1 MKNLPNRFNSILIK
15 GLNFEK
21 SGQLD
26 AAKNCFMDVYSKY
39 PDYPDLINNIAKLCI
54 QLNQNEEAHI
64 MLLRSLNKNPLD
76 YKILVTC
83 AYVQLKLGIISE
95 AEKNIRIA
103 ININANQ
110 IDGYL
115 SLSAILVAKED
126 FNLALKAATAA
137 LNIDPFSTKALN
149 NLGAIFNKMGDSKS
163 SKSCFETSLVIDN
176 KNNHLAIFNLASILY
191 SDGEIDKSIELFESM
206 INDSTLKGSE
216 FEIQAK
222 FSLSYAYLSK
232 GNLIKGWDYYNYG
245 FHYANPIQNRRA
257 PNRSFIKPKWNYDD
271 LNGKTLLVWGEQG
284 IGDEIFFFSVLHEL
298 LNIKGKIVVE
308 CEPRLVL
315 PLSRSYPEFIF
326 RNTEYKNDFILSS
339 IHTDFDF
346 HIPVG
351 DLMGKYR
358 KSLEDFKRGGPYIKP
373 DKDKVTF
380 FSTRLNKISIKPK
393 IGICW
398 RSGKLSS
405 LRNIHYT
412 NLIDWHLIFKLSNEY
427 DFINL
432 QYGECEEELLE
443 IEKIHNIKIHRW
455 DDLDLKNDIDSIL
468 SLIFTLDYVVTIGSA
483 VAAMAGAIGSNV
495 ILMYKNNWINFGT
508 NIYPAFPNIT
518 VISPEN
524 NNAVSSVIPNVAQ
537 ILHQNINKS
546 IFDIKMIT

>member
-1 MKNLPNRFNSILIK
+1 MKNLPNRINSILIK

-21 SGQLD
+21 FGELE
-26 AAKNCFMDVYSKY
+26 AAKKCFLEVYSKY
-39 PDYPDLINNIAKLCI
+39 PDYPDLINNIAKLCM

-76 YKILVTC
+76 YKILITC

-95 AEKNIRIA
+95 AEKNIRTA
-103 ININANQ
+103 IDINENQ

-126 FNLALKAATAA
+126 FDSALKAATAA

-163 SKSCFETSLVIDN
+163 SRSCFETSLVIDHE
-176 KNNHLAIFNLASILY
+176 NNYLAIFNLASILY
-191 SDGEIDKSIELFESM
+191 SDGEIDESINLFESI
-206 INDSTLKGSE
+206 INNPTLIGSD

-232 GNLIKGWDYYNYG
+232 GDLIKGWDYYQYG
-245 FHYANPIQNRRA
+245 FNYANPVQNRRA
-257 PNRSFIKPKWNYDD
+257 PNRSFNKSKWNFDN

-298 LNIKGKIVVE
+298 LNINGKIIVE
-308 CEPRLVL
+308 CEPRLVQA
-315 PLSRSYPEFIF
+315 LSRSYPNFKF
-326 RNTEYKNDFILSS
+326 KNTEYKNDFSLSS
-339 IHTDFDF
+339 IYMDYDF
-346 HIPVG
+346 HISAG
-351 DLMGKYR
+351 DLMGHFR
-358 KSLEDFKRGGPYIKP
+358 TSIENFKKGGPYMKA
-373 DKDKVTF
+373 DKEKSMIF
-380 FSTRLNKISIKPK
+380 QNKLNAISSKPK
-393 IGICW
+393 IGISW

-412 NLIDWHLIFKLSNEY
+412 NLKDWGPIFELSDNH

-443 IEKIHNIKIHRW
+443 AEKKYNLKIHRW
-455 DDLDLKNDIDSIL
+455 NDLDLKNDIDSVY
-468 SLIFTLDYVVTIGSA
+468 SLISSLDYVISIGNA
-483 VAAMAGAIGSNV
+483 VAVFAGSVGTEV
-495 ILMYKNNWINFGT
+495 LLMSKKSWTNFGT
-508 NIYPAFPNIT
+508 DGYPAFANIEFLCPEKDSPVET
-518 VISPEN
+518 VIPV
-524 NNAVSSVIPNVAQ
+524 AAQ
-537 ILHQNINKS
+537 ILNLKFKILPKIN
-546 IFDIKMIT
+546 